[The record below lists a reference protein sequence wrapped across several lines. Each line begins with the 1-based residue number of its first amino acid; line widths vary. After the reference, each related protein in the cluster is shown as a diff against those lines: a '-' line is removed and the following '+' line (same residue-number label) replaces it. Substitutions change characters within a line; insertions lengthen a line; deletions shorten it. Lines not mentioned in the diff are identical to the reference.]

1 MTVYLSLSLPNNNIH
16 KKKETSYVLFLP
28 QRCSGYCSNQFDL
41 RVPSSSGVP
50 VLWLNQPN
58 DNRASFTGP
67 WFVTSIRKKKERKTR
82 LNKANKGKQPYR
94 VSEITVNE
102 DHLWKVAAG

>member
-1 MTVYLSLSLPNNNIH
+1 M
-16 KKKETSYVLFLP
+16 LFHGAVVCHVD
-28 QRCSGYCSNQFDL
+28 QK
-41 RVPSSSGVP
+41 
-50 VLWLNQPN
+50 
-58 DNRASFTGP
+58 
-67 WFVTSIRKKKERKTR
+67 KKKERKTH

>member
-1 MTVYLSLSLPNNNIH
+1 MDSTIQPLKN
-16 KKKETSYVLFLP
+16 
-28 QRCSGYCSNQFDL
+28 RGQFDL

-58 DNRASFTGP
+58 DNRGSFTGP
-67 WFVTSIRKKKERKTR
+67 WFVTSIRKKKKKE
-82 LNKANKGKQPYR
+82 KQPYR